1 MVAMRPPAKSVHIDD
16 KRYEKI
22 AEIATGGM
30 ATVYFGHVRALG
42 GAGGVERRVAIK
54 EMLPHLAKSSEFVR
68 MFFDEARLAS
78 RIHHPNVV
86 STLDMTERDGSHAL
100 ILDFVEGPS
109 LQQIM
114 KYLAERGG
122 TMPLD
127 ITLRIFLDILAGLHA
142 AHELLDEDGR
152 PLNLVHRDVSPQNM
166 LVGTDGITKI
176 TDFGIARAESRLST
190 TRTGSVKGK
199 VPYMSPEQVKSL
211 PIDRRT
217 DVYASGVILWEM
229 LTSQRLVQGETDV
242 AMIYQV
248 TDREVV
254 TPRQWNPGIPE
265 TIAKVCMKALEKR
278 VEDRLRT
285 AEEFIKALEDAAR
298 EAEFEPASARAVGNY
313 IRGLA
318 LHHSADDLEAD
329 YRRRNQLD
337 LSGPRSESSGS
348 TSMLSLISAPRRVLE
363 SPKRPMVIMV
373 AVASAVML
381 LGVFFWLSF
390 SGTNSAMES
399 SKPAAMPLPR
409 VTQATPEAVPKPI
422 ETVPAPVQPA
432 ALPAPTNAPVDDLVV
447 EPAPENSAKSPAPP
461 TTTTATPKTTTTT
474 TAKTKSTAPVV
485 TTKKKPVYNPRGL

>member
-1 MVAMRPPAKSVHIDD
+1 MALMRPPAKSVHIDD

-30 ATVYFGHVRALG
+30 ATVYFGHLRT
-42 GAGGVERRVAIK
+42 AGGVEQRVAIK

-86 STLDMTERDGSHAL
+86 STLDMTESDGSHAL

-142 AHELLDEDGR
+142 AHELLDEDGK

-217 DVYASGVILWEM
+217 DVYAAGVILWEM

-248 TDREVV
+248 TDREAT
-254 TPRQWNPGIPE
+254 TPREWNPGIPE

-278 VEDRLRT
+278 VEERFNS
-285 AEEFIKALEDAAR
+285 AAHFIEAVEEAAR
-298 EAEFEPASARAVGNY
+298 AAEFEPATPRAVGNY

-318 LHHSADDLEAD
+318 LHHSAEALEAD
-329 YRRRNQLD
+329 YRRRTQLD
-337 LSGPRSESSGS
+337 LGGPRSESSGS

-363 SPKRPMVIMV
+363 SPKRPMLIMV
-373 AVASAVML
+373 AAASSVMV
-381 LGVFFWLSF
+381 LGLMFWLSF
-390 SGTNSAMES
+390 SGTDKES
-399 SKPAAMPLPR
+399 STPASAPLPR
-409 VTQATPEAVPKPI
+409 VTQSLPEATPKFVEPI
-422 ETVPAPVQPA
+422 APPVQTVA
-432 ALPAPTNAPVDDLVV
+432 VPAPTNAPTEDKVI
-447 EPAPENSAKSPAPP
+447 EPAPEASAKAAPQ
-461 TTTTATPKTTTTT
+461 TTTTT
-474 TAKTKSTAPVV
+474 TKPVTTTTAKPKSTTAPKNL
-485 TTKKKPVYNPRGL
+485 TKKKPVYNPRGL

>member
-1 MVAMRPPAKSVHIDD
+1 MAVMRPPAKSVHIDD
-16 KRYEKI
+16 TRYVKI

-30 ATVYFGHVRALG
+30 ATVYFGHVRT
-42 GAGGVERRVAIK
+42 AGGVERRVAIK

-86 STLDMTERDGSHAL
+86 STLDMTESDGSHAL

-114 KYLAERGG
+114 KYLSERGG

-142 AHELLDEDGR
+142 AHELLDEDGK

-217 DVYASGVILWEM
+217 DVYAAGVILWEM

-248 TDREVV
+248 TDREAT
-254 TPRQWNPGIPE
+254 TPREWNPGIPE

-278 VEDRLRT
+278 VENRF
-285 AEEFIKALEDAAR
+285 ASAAHFIEAVEEAAR
-298 EAEFEPASARAVGNY
+298 AAEFEPATPRAVGNY

-318 LHHSADDLEAD
+318 LHHSADALEAEH
-329 YRRRNQLD
+329 RRRGQLD
-337 LSGPRSESSGS
+337 LGGPRSESSGS
-348 TSMLSLISAPRRVLE
+348 TSMLSLISAPRRVFE
-363 SPKRPMVIMV
+363 SPKRPMVIMI
-373 AVASAVML
+373 AAASAVML
-381 LGVFFWLSF
+381 LGVMFWLSF
-390 SGTNSAMES
+390 SGTNKDSPSTASA
-399 SKPAAMPLPR
+399 PLPQAP
-409 VTQATPEAVPKPI
+409 QATPEAKPKPI
-422 ETVPAPVQPA
+422 ETTPAPVQPA
-432 ALPAPTNAPVDDLVV
+432 AVPAPTNAPADDLIV
-447 EPAPENSAKSPAPP
+447 EPAPTTSAKVASPAPTTP
-461 TTTTATPKTTTTT
+461 TTPTT
-474 TAKTKSTAPVV
+474 TAKPKSTTAPKSV
-485 TTKKKPVYNPRGL
+485 TKKKPVYNPRGL